1 MGLMFRKKDSQRTL
15 FESRNLVPAAKRRR
29 LQASWAE
36 TFRTRALP
44 LIDEAQFASLY
55 CDDNGRPNQP
65 VATVLG
71 VLLLKEMFALT
82 DVEALE
88 QLEFSLLWQHALE
101 LTPDEAHLAQKTLH
115 NFRARL
121 LAHDRGR
128 QAFEATTDRIL
139 QALGTKVTRQR
150 LDSTH
155 VISNIAVL
163 SRLGL
168 LCETLR
174 HFLKTLAAE
183 HPRLY
188 GRVPKRLRER
198 YLKEDGSATSY
209 QDAPSGTGKR
219 RLPVCARDLY
229 RLHQLFAGTAAE
241 GLESYALLQ
250 RLLSEQCEVIA
261 DKQRPSTEDD
271 DAGEGGV
278 PVVLKAPEHV
288 GSDSLQ
294 SPHDTEATYNARKGK
309 GYEVQIAET
318 CVETDDDPTDDDPT
332 DTVNRIT
339 HVAVTAACASDE
351 HATMPVLEALEE
363 RGQRPDEL
371 VADTAFGSG
380 DNAIHAERLGTELVS
395 PVKGPQVDVEV
406 RPDTVTEA
414 DFLVDAR
421 LRDPAICPAGYL
433 AREQTSYE
441 KKKHHVV
448 LTFEREAC
456 ETCALLAVC
465 PVKRNR
471 ARDDYAVTVDLKAAN
486 LERRRRA
493 IASGAFKER
502 YRIRAGIEATVS
514 ELKRRHGLG
523 ALRVRGRW
531 RVELAVYLKALACN
545 IKRMLRALA
554 PKPGAMSPAMG

>member
-1 MGLMFRKKDSQRTL
+1 M
-15 FESRNLVPAAKRRR
+15 
-29 LQASWAE
+29 
-36 TFRTRALP
+36 
-44 LIDEAQFASLY
+44 
-55 CDDNGRPNQP
+55 
-65 VATVLG
+65 
-71 VLLLKEMFALT
+71 
-82 DVEALE
+82 
-88 QLEFSLLWQHALE
+88 
-101 LTPDEAHLAQKTLH
+101 
-115 NFRARL
+115 
-121 LAHDRGR
+121 
-128 QAFEATTDRIL
+128 
-139 QALGTKVTRQR
+139 
-150 LDSTH
+150 
-155 VISNIAVL
+155 ISNIAVL

-198 YLKEDGSATSY
+198 YLKEDGSATAY

-229 RLHQLFAGTAAE
+229 RLHQLCAGTAAE
-241 GLESYALLQ
+241 GLESWALLQ
-250 RLLSEQCEVIA
+250 RLLSEQCDVVA

-278 PVVLKAPEHV
+278 PVALKAPEHV

-294 SPHDTEATYNARKGK
+294 SPHDAEATYHGRKGK

-318 CVETDDDPTDDDPT
+318 CVEADDDKTDDDKT
-332 DTVNRIT
+332 DTVNMIT
-339 HVAVTAACASDE
+339 HVAVTDACASDE

-380 DNAIHAERLGTELVS
+380 DNAINAERLGTELVS
-395 PVKGPQVDVEV
+395 PVKGPQVDVEE

-414 DFLVDAR
+414 DFLVEAR
-421 LRDPAICPAGYL
+421 LRDPAICPAGHL
-433 AREQTSYE
+433 ARKQTSCE
-441 KKKHHVV
+441 KKHQVA

-456 ETCALLAVC
+456 ETCALFPLC
-465 PVKRNR
+465 PVRRNQ
-471 ARDDYAVTVDLKAAN
+471 DGDGYAVTVDLKAAN

-493 IASGAFKER
+493 IASGAFRER

-545 IKRMLRALA
+545 IKRMVRALT
-554 PKPGAMSPAMG
+554 PKPEAIAPAMG